1 MQVPAAAHP
10 AWSDLLT
17 GKSQHQPSFLAA
29 RMLVVR
35 ARMDV
40 LKTGS
45 RPEAVRRY
53 ATELRELFAQN
64 ADCRSAQQDLAKIFG

>member
-10 AWSDLLT
+10 AWIDLLT
-17 GKSQHQPSFLAA
+17 GKSQHQPAFLAA
-29 RMLVVR
+29 RMLLVR
-35 ARMDV
+35 ARMEV

-45 RPEAVRRY
+45 QPETVRKY
-53 ATELRELFAQN
+53 AAELRDLFAQN